1 MYKPGERPAD
11 LTQAHTS
18 EDNIPGEGQK
28 GVEVPKVDEDGNP
41 VEEASNSTKV
51 QVNATTNA
59 TAPNATLA

>member
-18 EDNIPGEGQK
+18 EDNVPGEGQK

-41 VEEASNSTKV
+41 IEEPSTKV
-51 QVNATTNA
+51 
-59 TAPNATLA
+59 